1 MFSPISSPV
10 PFYLGNSHP
19 SPLPK
24 AGGYKYSS
32 PMAKLLTT
40 PRSYLRLPHVNPLS
54 QRIGITGQVTGNSLP
69 GMTALTSMTKLSRS
83 VEEASANSKPWV
95 QWRNNHNPRSE
106 FLTSVMGPGFTQSNP
121 AADPVKEMYEAME
134 YQVRNKGMFT
144 PVYNDNPNV
153 QAVIGEYDSWTRLYP
168 H

>member
-106 FLTSVMGPGFTQSNP
+106 FLTSPPPSHLQGGFHYP
-121 AADPVKEMYEAME
+121 AIDHTALSHIAP
-134 YQVRNKGMFT
+134 
-144 PVYNDNPNV
+144 P
-153 QAVIGEYDSWTRLYP
+153 AVCTCSPLS
-168 H
+168 